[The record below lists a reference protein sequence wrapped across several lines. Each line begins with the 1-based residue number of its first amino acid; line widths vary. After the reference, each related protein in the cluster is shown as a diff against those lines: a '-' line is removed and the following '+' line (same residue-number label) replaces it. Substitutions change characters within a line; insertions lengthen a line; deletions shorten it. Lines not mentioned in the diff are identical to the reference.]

1 MIFLPKHA
9 VYKKNLKIDSYAR
22 LLLSLA
28 EVFKGPFFVFFA
40 EGGGGGR
47 GSRCSYL
54 NLEGWLTDFSPR
66 SLGVFHFTTL
76 GKKSRRGKGKKMGM
90 RGTPLVS
97 ERCKE
102 KTQAS

>member
-9 VYKKNLKIDSYAR
+9 VYKKTLKIDSYAR

-40 EGGGGGR
+40 EGGGGG

-76 GKKSRRGKGKKMGM
+76 GKKSRGGGREEDGYAGY
-90 RGTPLVS
+90 TPRL
-97 ERCKE
+97 
-102 KTQAS
+102 